1 MIDNSCYILNS
12 TENMQKFERFGG
24 GMVQFV
30 CVMVAIVILAFLIG
44 IVGGY
49 QSGFTSGI
57 QKAFEMLKKVMSD
70 HGETD
75 D

>member
-1 MIDNSCYILNS
+1 MCA
-12 TENMQKFERFGG
+12 
-24 GMVQFV
+24 
-30 CVMVAIVILAFLIG
+30 MVAIVMLAFLIG

-57 QKAFEMLKKVMSD
+57 QKAFKMLEKVMSD
-70 HGETD
+70 HDETD